1 MGAPALLW
9 PPLLLLLFIV
19 LFGQPPGTLGQDQV
33 CSVSQTVFQVEEN
46 SNISKPLVNISTPK
60 DLWVTLGSSSTPF
73 AFKIVDNQLFLNVTP
88 DYEEATSLEAVLE
101 CKRGEALVTVLRV
114 FVAVLDV
121 NDNPPVFPFT
131 IKSYSVAE
139 DTRVG
144 TTVIPETELEAKD
157 ADKDDTLFYTLQ
169 EVTPNASNFFSLVGV
184 NNPALRLQHAL
195 DFYKTQ
201 NMTFKLL
208 ARDTWDE
215 HTQPSHTANAT
226 LVLNVLPADLRTPW
240 FLPCSFSDGY
250 YCIQAQYHGVVPT
263 GHILPSPVILSPGP
277 IYAVDGDQGINQP
290 IIYSIVAGNTDG
302 TFIINADSGNLTMAK
317 SIPSPMIFTLL
328 VRADQADMARYSM
341 TQAVVEARGGELQF
355 SQSLYHGTV
364 ALGSEA
370 GTEVKDRTSPSEIL
384 RIQAQYPGFPD
395 LNSDITYRITNSS
408 DFKMNE
414 DVMLTTVAMKR
425 AEVIYVQVEATSTVT
440 KDTATTVV
448 EIQVPEQEPPST
460 ESPTPPEA
468 GGTAGPSSSTTL
480 EAPTTSGTSQGPA
493 TTSSGGSAGPFPP
506 SGTTLSPP
514 ASASSTPGGFPTLGI
529 STSPQTAIPGGGS
542 TQTPKPETS
551 QPVVPITGTSTS
563 QPATPSGGSTQNPQ
577 PGTSQPVVPS
587 TGTSTSSQPSTP
599 SGGSTQTPQP
609 GTSQPVV
616 PITGTSTSSQ
626 PATPSGGSTQNPQP
640 GTSQPVVSITGE
652 GELGD
657 SQRFS
662 TVDMAVLGGVL
673 GALLLLALI
682 CLVILIHK
690 HYRHR
695 FNCCS
700 GKASVRASEPPLQNG
715 YDNVTFLPD
724 HKASWSSTS
733 NPQPPSGPEHAQ
745 PPSGSHSPA
754 FSSPTPPSS
763 APPSPTLRAPES
775 PKTVQAG
782 DSPSAVRSILTKERR
797 PEGEGGYKAVWFG
810 KDIREEADVVVLN
823 EPTADMDS
831 ASATGSEGSD
841 DDDDDDDDPDQNKG
855 PPLGAQDD
863 STYI

>member
-9 PPLLLLLFIV
+9 PPLLLPLFIV
-19 LFGQPPGTLGQDQV
+19 LFGQPLGTKAQV
-33 CSVSQTVFQVEEN
+33 CSVNQTVFQVVEN
-46 SNISKPLVNISTPK
+46 SNISEPLVNISVPG
-60 DLWVTLGSSSTPF
+60 DLRVTLGSSSTPF

-88 DYEEATSLEAVLE
+88 DYEETTSLVAVLE
-101 CKRGEALVTVLRV
+101 CKRGEVQVTVLRL
-114 FVAVLDV
+114 FVAVLDI
-121 NDNPPVFPFT
+121 NDNPPVFSFT
-131 IKSYSVAE
+131 IKSFDVAE

-144 TTVIPETELEAKD
+144 TTVIPEAELEAKD
-157 ADKDDTLFYTLQ
+157 ADKDDILYYTLQ
-169 EVTPNASNFFSLVGV
+169 EVTPDASSFFSLVGP
-184 NNPALRLQHAL
+184 NNPALRLQQAL
-195 DFYKTQ
+195 DFDKIQ

-215 HTQPSHTANAT
+215 QTEPSHTATAT

-250 YCIQAQYHGVVPT
+250 FCIQAQYHGVVPT
-263 GHILPSPVILSPGP
+263 GHILPSPLILSPGP

-290 IIYSIVAGNTDG
+290 IIYSIVGGNTDD

-317 SIPSPMIFTLL
+317 SIPSPMNFTLL
-328 VRADQADMARYSM
+328 VRADQADMARYSV
-341 TQAVVEARGGELQF
+341 TQAIVEARDGELQF
-355 SQSLYHGTV
+355 SQSLYRGTV
-364 ALGSEA
+364 VLGAEA

-395 LNSDITYRITNSS
+395 LNSAITYRITNSS
-408 DFKMNE
+408 DFKMDE
-414 DVMLTTVAMKR
+414 DVILTTVAMKR
-425 AEVIYVQVEATSTVT
+425 AEVIYVEVEATSTVT
-440 KDTATTVV
+440 KDTATSVV
-448 EIQVPEQEPPST
+448 EIQVSEQEPPST
-460 ESPTPPEA
+460 
-468 GGTAGPSSSTTL
+468 GG
-480 EAPTTSGTSQGPA
+480 
-493 TTSSGGSAGPFPP
+493 
-506 SGTTLSPP
+506 
-514 ASASSTPGGFPTLGI
+514 
-529 STSPQTAIPGGGS
+529 
-542 TQTPKPETS
+542 
-551 QPVVPITGTSTS
+551 
-563 QPATPSGGSTQNPQ
+563 
-577 PGTSQPVVPS
+577 
-587 TGTSTSSQPSTP
+587 
-599 SGGSTQTPQP
+599 
-609 GTSQPVV
+609 
-616 PITGTSTSSQ
+616 
-626 PATPSGGSTQNPQP
+626 
-640 GTSQPVVSITGE
+640 

-700 GKASVRASEPPLQNG
+700 GKASEPPPPPND

-733 NPQPPSGPEHAQ
+733 NPQPQSGPEPAQ
-745 PPSGSHSPA
+745 PPSGSHSPT
-754 FSSPTPPSS
+754 FSRPTPPSS
-763 APPSPTLRAPES
+763 APPSPKLRASES

-831 ASATGSEGSD
+831 ASASGSEGSD
-841 DDDDDDDDPDQNKG
+841 DDDDDDDDPGLKKG
-855 PPLGAQDD
+855 LHFGADDD

>member
-9 PPLLLLLFIV
+9 PPLLLPLFIV
-19 LFGQPPGTLGQDQV
+19 LFGQPLGTKAQV
-33 CSVSQTVFQVEEN
+33 CSVNQTVFQVVEN
-46 SNISKPLVNISTPK
+46 SNISEPLVNISVPG
-60 DLWVTLGSSSTPF
+60 DLRVTLGSSSTPF

-88 DYEEATSLEAVLE
+88 DYEETTSLVAVLE
-101 CKRGEALVTVLRV
+101 CKRGEVQVTVLRL
-114 FVAVLDV
+114 FVAVLDI
-121 NDNPPVFPFT
+121 NDNPPVFSFT
-131 IKSYSVAE
+131 IKSFDVAE

-144 TTVIPETELEAKD
+144 TTVIPEAELEAKD
-157 ADKDDTLFYTLQ
+157 ADKDDILYYTLQ
-169 EVTPNASNFFSLVGV
+169 EVTPDASSFFSLVGP
-184 NNPALRLQHAL
+184 NNPALRLQQAL
-195 DFYKTQ
+195 DFDKIQ

-215 HTQPSHTANAT
+215 QTEPSHTATAT

-250 YCIQAQYHGVVPT
+250 FCIQAQYHGVVPT
-263 GHILPSPVILSPGP
+263 GHILPSPLILSPGP

-290 IIYSIVAGNTDG
+290 IIYSIVGGNTDD

-317 SIPSPMIFTLL
+317 SIPSPMNFTLL
-328 VRADQADMARYSM
+328 VRADQADMARYSV
-341 TQAVVEARGGELQF
+341 TQAIVEARDGELQF
-355 SQSLYHGTV
+355 SQSLYRGTV
-364 ALGSEA
+364 VLGAEA

-395 LNSDITYRITNSS
+395 LNSAITYRITNSS
-408 DFKMNE
+408 DFKMDE
-414 DVMLTTVAMKR
+414 DVILTTVAMKR
-425 AEVIYVQVEATSTVT
+425 AEVIYVEVEATSTVT
-440 KDTATTVV
+440 KDTATSVV
-448 EIQVPEQEPPST
+448 EIQVSEQEPPST
-460 ESPTPPEA
+460 
-468 GGTAGPSSSTTL
+468 
-480 EAPTTSGTSQGPA
+480 
-493 TTSSGGSAGPFPP
+493 
-506 SGTTLSPP
+506 
-514 ASASSTPGGFPTLGI
+514 
-529 STSPQTAIPGGGS
+529 
-542 TQTPKPETS
+542 
-551 QPVVPITGTSTS
+551 GTSTSS
-563 QPATPSGGSTQNPQ
+563 QPATPSGGSTQP
-577 PGTSQPVVPS
+577 
-587 TGTSTSSQPSTP
+587 
-599 SGGSTQTPQP
+599 PQP

-626 PATPSGGSTQNPQP
+626 PATPSGGSTQTPKP
-640 GTSQPVVSITGE
+640 GTSQPTATTSIRSPSPSETPGG

-700 GKASVRASEPPLQNG
+700 GKASEPPPPPND

-733 NPQPPSGPEHAQ
+733 NPQPQSGPEPAQ
-745 PPSGSHSPA
+745 PPSGSHSPT
-754 FSSPTPPSS
+754 FSRPTPPSS
-763 APPSPTLRAPES
+763 APPSPKLRASES

-831 ASATGSEGSD
+831 ASASGSEGSD
-841 DDDDDDDDPDQNKG
+841 DDDDDDDDPGLKKG
-855 PPLGAQDD
+855 LHFGADDD